1 MRTAQEAKP
10 TSRVVSL
17 LGLDDEF
24 AASPGEGG
32 E

>member
-1 MRTAQEAKP
+1 MRTAQEPQP
-10 TSRVVSL
+10 TSLVVSR